1 MALKTSTNGFVLA
14 GGQSRRMG
22 RDKAL
27 LEWGDISLLEHM
39 IQLLSTVSNKV
50 QVVGRPEFPDR
61 LPGKGPLGG
70 ILTAL
75 EVTDQD
81 ANLFVAVDLPFLTAR
96 FLGLFNERFLASSK
110 KVTAC
115 RIGNRFPLC
124 LGIRRDLAG
133 EVARRVRTGHV
144 AIHQFIEQSDADVL
158 EEDELASLGFDES
171 LFVNI
176 NTPDDW
182 AKFR

>member
-27 LEWGDISLLEHM
+27 VEWGNISLLEHM
-39 IQLLSTVSNKV
+39 VQLLSTVSDKV
-50 QVVGRPEFPDR
+50 QVVGRAEFPDR

-75 EVTDQD
+75 ELTNQD
-81 ANLFVAVDLPFLTAR
+81 ANLFVAVDLPLLTAS
-96 FLGLFNERFLASSK
+96 FLRLFNERFVESPK
-110 KVTAC
+110 KVMVC
-115 RIGNRFPLC
+115 RVGNRFPLC
-124 LGIRRDLAG
+124 LGIRRGLAEDVG
-133 EVARRVRTGHV
+133 QRLRAGQT

-158 EEDELASLGFDES
+158 EEDELVSLGFDES

-176 NTPDDW
+176 NTPDDL